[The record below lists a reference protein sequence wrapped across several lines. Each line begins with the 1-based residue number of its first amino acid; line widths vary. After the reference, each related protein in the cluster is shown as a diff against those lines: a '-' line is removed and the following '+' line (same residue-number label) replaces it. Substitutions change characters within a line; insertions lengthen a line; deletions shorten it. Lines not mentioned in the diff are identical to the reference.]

1 MASRLFTT
9 RVLLIM
15 GGLSAAYLL
24 VSFWLLGFRP
34 EQLWLVIV
42 CNLLFFASG
51 ATRSFVSAFSIFI
64 IYWIIFDY
72 MKAIPNYRFHPVQIE
87 SIYLLE
93 KKWFG
98 ITGPGG
104 LVLTPNEYWQMHQQ
118 SWIDFMA
125 GLFYLCWIPV
135 PLSFAAYLYFTRRR
149 QYYFFAFTFLLVNL
163 IGFII
168 YYSCP
173 AAPPWYVSTHGFVFD
188 PHTAGSTAGLA
199 RFDALV
205 HVPVFRS
212 IYTQSSNIFAAMPS
226 LHSAYPVIVFYY
238 GVTNKLRVMSFVFA
252 GVMGGIWFSAV
263 YTGHHYVLDVLA
275 GICCAVVGI
284 ALFRMVGN
292 RLLPEHRFTPA
303 NN

>member
-1 MASRLFTT
+1 MN
-9 RVLLIM
+9 
-15 GGLSAAYLL
+15 G
-24 VSFWLLGFRP
+24 
-34 EQLWLVIV
+34 
-42 CNLLFFASG
+42 LLFWGHWKAS
-51 ATRSFVSAFSIFI
+51 
-64 IYWIIFDY
+64 
-72 MKAIPNYRFHPVQIE
+72 
-87 SIYLLE
+87 
-93 KKWFG
+93 
-98 ITGPGG
+98 
-104 LVLTPNEYWQMHQQ
+104 
-118 SWIDFMA
+118 A
-125 GLFYLCWIPV
+125 GLEVFDMRYIDEMGMKRTMET
-135 PLSFAAYLYFTRRR
+135 A
-149 QYYFFAFTFLLVNL
+149 FLLVNL

-263 YTGHHYVLDVLA
+263 YTGSVS
-275 GICCAVVGI
+275 
-284 ALFRMVGN
+284 
-292 RLLPEHRFTPA
+292 
-303 NN
+303 